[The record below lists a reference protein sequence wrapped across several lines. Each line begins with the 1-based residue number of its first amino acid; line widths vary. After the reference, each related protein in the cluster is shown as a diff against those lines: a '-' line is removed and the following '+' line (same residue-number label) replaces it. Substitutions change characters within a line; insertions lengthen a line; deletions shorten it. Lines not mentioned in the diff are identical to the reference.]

1 MGAEPRAQD
10 NVKNF
15 DLQKLMI
22 LAKYILKEHIA
33 PFIMAICVITFLFV
47 VDFLVKIL
55 DNVLSKGIPIETVIE
70 VFVLNL
76 AWMLSLSVPM
86 AVLVASLMAFGRL
99 SGDQEITA
107 VKAAGISPFT
117 LMRPV
122 LLVSLL
128 LSELLVL
135 FNNWVLPEA
144 NHRSVE
150 LMSAISRKQPHA
162 FIDAG
167 RLITQFPGVQLWVN
181 SIDPS
186 TGRLY
191 GVQFFEIQKKG
202 PPRFVYAD
210 SAEMQYVDGGA
221 TLLFSLLSGENHVV
235 DADAPANY
243 FRIRFSAQELAMAN
257 VNDRLER
264 KGRSYRSDRE
274 MPVDMMMDVV
284 KSADSTY
291 QALTA
296 EFDTTLFVN
305 LRRLQAAIAGDSVV
319 PDSVRAPEQDSVQ
332 MLRALQRVKTA
343 EKNDQRSIK
352 NGANRLEG
360 EVKRQAQYLVE
371 IHKKFSTS
379 FACFIFILIGAPLGI
394 MARKGG
400 IGTGIIYSLA
410 FFVIYWVSLIGGENW
425 ADRLLV
431 PPEVAM
437 WFSNVI
443 IGIFG
448 IFITYKM
455 LKDRYS
461 GDSKIKNFIRKI
473 KEFFKKKDGRR
484 KTETL

>member
-1 MGAEPRAQD
+1 
-10 NVKNF
+10 
-15 DLQKLMI
+15 MI
-22 LAKYILKEHIA
+22 LARYIIKEHIA
-33 PFIMAICVITFLFV
+33 PFISAICVITFLFV

-76 AWMLSLSVPM
+76 AWMLSLSIPM
-86 AVLVASLMAFGRL
+86 AVLVSSLMAFGRL

-107 VKAAGISPFT
+107 VKAAGLSPFI
-117 LMRPV
+117 LMRPI

-150 LMSAISRKQPHA
+150 LMAAISRKQPHA

-167 RLITQFPGVQLWVN
+167 RLITQFPDVQLWVN
-181 SIDPS
+181 KIDPS

-221 TLLFSLLSGENHVV
+221 TLLFTLLSGENHAI
-235 DADAPANY
+235 DADAQANY
-243 FRIRFSAQELAMAN
+243 FRIRFSSQELAMAN
-257 VNDRLER
+257 VDDRMER
-264 KGRSYRSDRE
+264 KSRSYRSDRE
-274 MPVDMMMDVV
+274 MPVDMMLSVV
-284 KSADSTY
+284 NSADSSFES
-291 QALTA
+291 LSA
-296 EFDTTLFVN
+296 EFDTTLFSG
-305 LRRLQAAIAGDSVV
+305 LRKVQLALAGDSVV
-319 PDSVRAPEQDSVQ
+319 PDSIEPASQDSATTF
-332 MLRALQRVKTA
+332 RFLQRIRLA
-343 EKNDQRSIK
+343 ERNEERAIK
-352 NGANRLEG
+352 NGSMRLES
-360 EVKRQAQYLVE
+360 EVKRKAQYWVE

-410 FFVIYWVSLIGGENW
+410 FFVIYWVSLIGGENL
-425 ADRLLV
+425 ADRLV
-431 PPEVAM
+431 IPPEVAM
-437 WFSNVI
+437 WFSNVV

-448 IFITYKM
+448 LFITYKM

-461 GDSKIKNFIRKI
+461 GDSKIKNLFRKI
-473 KEFFKKKDGRR
+473 RNILPFKKKT
-484 KTETL
+484 KA